1 MPWRSGCAASQR
13 SWPQGRIALDS
24 LILVGL
30 LLALFVLSTPVAVAF
45 GLTATA
51 FLVLLTDIPL
61 TLIPQQMFAG
71 TDSTVLQAVPFFL
84 LAGVLMDKGGISIRL
99 ITFPNRRVAG

>member
-1 MPWRSGCAASQR
+1 M
-13 SWPQGRIALDS
+13 IS
-24 LILVGL
+24 LVLVGL
-30 LLALFVLSTPVAVAF
+30 LVVLLAANIPVAVAF
-45 GLTATA
+45 GLTSTA

-84 LAGVLMDKGGISIRL
+84 LAGVLMDRGGISIRL
-99 ITFPNRRVAG
+99 INFANTLVGWVTGGLAMV